1 MGVSTFYIAA
11 TNRMSW
17 GRGTREWEA
26 IAHAILH
33 GGDQVKNVMLFEVT
47 CPEGTAENEITVNEM
62 GAITAPKGSE
72 VKKISNNLD
81 ANTMVITFFDF
92 RDAVERAV
100 DNG

>member
-11 TNRMSW
+11 TDRMSW
-17 GRGTREWEA
+17 GRGTRDWEA

-33 GGDQVKNVMLFEVT
+33 GGDQVKNVVLFEVT
-47 CPEGTAENEITVNEM
+47 CPEGSTEVDVSVNEM

-72 VKKISNNLD
+72 VKELGSHD
-81 ANTMVITFFDF
+81 ANTMVINFHAYH
-92 RDAVERAV
+92 DAVERAI

>member
-11 TNRMSW
+11 TDRMSW
-17 GRGTREWEA
+17 GRGTRDWEA

-33 GGDQVKNVMLFEVT
+33 GGDQVKNVVLFEVT
-47 CPEGTAENEITVNEM
+47 CPEGSTEVDVSVNEM

-72 VKKISNNLD
+72 VKELGNFD
-81 ANTMVITFFDF
+81 ANVMVIKFHEF